1 MQVWGKVSRVITGL
15 QRSGR
20 GGGETPEYCA
30 HFPNMISPSHQPRAL
45 GNWGLAWRRIQ
56 KPWKSTVDDLNIS
69 QNGINNFIFS
79 NNFRR
84 DLSRLGHD
92 MDER

>member
-1 MQVWGKVSRVITGL
+1 MQVWGSVSRVITGL

-45 GNWGLAWRRIQ
+45 GNWSLAWRRIQ
-56 KPWKSTVDDLNIS
+56 KP
-69 QNGINNFIFS
+69 
-79 NNFRR
+79 
-84 DLSRLGHD
+84 RLGHD
-92 MDER
+92 VDER